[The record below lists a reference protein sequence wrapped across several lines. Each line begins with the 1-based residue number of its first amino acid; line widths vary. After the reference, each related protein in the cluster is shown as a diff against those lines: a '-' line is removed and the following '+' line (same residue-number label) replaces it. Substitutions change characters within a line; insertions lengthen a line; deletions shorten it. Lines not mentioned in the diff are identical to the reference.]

1 MSLDVVV
8 NMGTLRQERDGLL
21 IGPYESEHVMVTTDL
36 DYILMVY
43 VCIFAIS
50 EECSLKTIRNL
61 W

>member
-43 VCIFAIS
+43 VCIYVYICINIS
-50 EECSLKTIRNL
+50 IRHIIL
-61 W
+61 S